1 MRNLMPLTEFDI
13 ISRYFTQPGL
23 AVEPKLHRNIP
34 LGIGDDCA
42 LLNVPRGKQL
52 AVSMDVLVEGVH
64 FPKAADPARIG
75 YRALAVNLSDLAAM
89 GAEPLCFTLGLTMPK
104 AEEAWLEGFS
114 SGLRECAMQYA
125 CPLAGGNL
133 TRGPLQIAIQV
144 QGLVPTGTALLRSG
158 AKAGHDVYVSGTT
171 GRAGLTLD
179 YWHGKCEGVTP
190 EQKEEL
196 LAAYYR
202 PEPRLAL
209 GQALR
214 GVASAAQDVSDG
226 LLGDLAHIA
235 RSSKVQITVDI
246 AAIPLAGVL
255 TALCSS
261 TDVFRLALT
270 AGDDYE
276 LVFTAPA
283 GKKKAVAAAAKKAGV
298 KVSRIGKVAKGEG
311 VEVLD
316 LSGRAMSFTGTGY
329 QHFA

>member
-1 MRNLMPLTEFDI
+1 MPLTEFDI
-13 ISRYFTQPGL
+13 ISRYFEREGL
-23 AVEPKLHRNIP
+23 RADPKLHKNIP

-42 LLNVPRGKQL
+42 LLSVPRGKQL

-64 FPKAADPARIG
+64 FPKAADPARVA

-89 GAEPLCFTLGLTMPK
+89 GAEPLCFTLGLTLPK
-104 AEEAWLEGFS
+104 AEEAWLAKFS
-114 SGLRECAMQYA
+114 DGLRECSQQYR

-133 TRGPLQIAIQV
+133 AKGPLQIAIQV
-144 QGLVPTGTALLRSG
+144 QGLVPSGAALLRSG
-158 AKAGHDVYVSGTT
+158 AKAGHDVYVSGAT

-179 YWHGKCEGVTP
+179 YWQGKLEGVTDA
-190 EQKEEL
+190 QRDEL
-196 LAAYYR
+196 LNAYYR

-214 GVASAAQDVSDG
+214 GIASAAQDVSDG
-226 LLGDLAHIA
+226 LLADLAHIA
-235 RSSKVQITVDI
+235 RSSKVKLNIEI

-255 TALCSS
+255 TALGSS

-283 GKKKAVAAAAKKAGV
+283 GKKHAVAAAAKQAGV
-298 KVSRIGKVAKGEG
+298 KVTRIGKAEKGEG
-311 VEVLD
+311 LTVLD
-316 LSGRAMSFTGTGY
+316 LSGAPLEFTGGGY
-329 QHFA
+329 DHFR

>member
-1 MRNLMPLTEFDI
+1 MALTESDI
-13 ISRYFTQPGL
+13 ISRFFQQPGL
-23 AVEPKLHRNIP
+23 QADRKLHRNVP

-42 LLNVPRGKQL
+42 VLNVPRGKQL

-64 FPKAADPARIG
+64 FPQGAEPAQIG

-89 GAEPLCFTLGLTMPK
+89 GAAPLCFTLGLTLPQ
-104 AEEAWLEGFS
+104 ADETWLERFS
-114 SGLRECAMQYA
+114 AGLRDCAQRYN

-144 QGLVPTGTALLRSG
+144 QGTVPAKEALLRSG
-158 AKAGHDVYVSGTT
+158 ARAGHDVYVSGVT
-171 GRAGLTLD
+171 GRAGLLLD
-179 YWHGKCEGVTP
+179 YWEGRCP
-190 EQKEEL
+190 EASDAQRDEL

-202 PEPRLAL
+202 PEPRLEL

-214 GVASAAQDVSDG
+214 GIASAAQDVSDG
-226 LLGDLAHIA
+226 LLKDLAHIA
-235 RSSKVQITVDI
+235 RASGVQIAVDI

-255 TALCSS
+255 TALCDS

-283 GKKKAVAAAAKKAGV
+283 GKKRAVAAAAQKAGV
-298 KVSRIGKVAKGEG
+298 QVTRIGKVAKGEG
-311 VEVLD
+311 VRVLD
-316 LSGRAMSFTGTGY
+316 LSGRALEFHGQGY
-329 QHFA
+329 DHFS

>member
-1 MRNLMPLTEFDI
+1 MSLTESDI
-13 ISRYFTQPGL
+13 ITRYFQQAGL
-23 AVEPKLHRNIP
+23 QADRKLHKNVP

-64 FPKAADPARIG
+64 FPQGADPAQLA

-89 GAEPLCFTLGLTMPK
+89 GAEPLCFTLGLTLPQ
-104 AEEAWLEGFS
+104 ADEQWLEQFS
-114 SGLRECAMQYA
+114 SGLRDCATQYK

-133 TRGPLQIAIQV
+133 TKGPLQIAIQV
-144 QGLVPTGTALLRSG
+144 QGTVPANKALLRSG
-158 AKAGHDVYVSGTT
+158 ARAGHDVYVSGVT

-179 YWHGKCEGVTP
+179 YWRGKCPGATNA
-190 EQKEEL
+190 QREEL

-214 GVASAAQDVSDG
+214 GIASAAQDVSDG
-226 LLGDLAHIA
+226 LLKDLAHIA
-235 RSSKVQITVDI
+235 RASRVQISVDI

-255 TALCSS
+255 TALCGS

-283 GKKKAVAAAAKKAGV
+283 GKKRAVAAAAQKAGV
-298 KVSRIGKVAKGEG
+298 KVARIGKVAKGEG
-311 VEVLD
+311 VQVLD
-316 LSGRAMSFTGTGY
+316 LSGRALEFNGQGY
-329 QHFA
+329 DHFS

>member
-1 MRNLMPLTEFDI
+1 MPLTELDI
-13 ISRYFTQPGL
+13 ISRYFQQPGL
-23 AVEPKLHRNIP
+23 RADPKLQKNVP

-52 AVSMDVLVEGVH
+52 ALSMDVLVEGVH
-64 FPKAADPARIG
+64 FPANADPALIA

-104 AEEAWLEGFS
+104 AEEQWLEGFS
-114 SGLRECAMQYA
+114 AGLRECAMQYN

-144 QGLVPTGTALLRSG
+144 QGLVPAGKALLRSG
-158 AKAGHDVYVSGTT
+158 AKAGHDVYVSGVT

-179 YWHGKCEGVTP
+179 YWQGKCGIVTNA
-190 EQKEEL
+190 QRDEL
-196 LAAYYR
+196 LSAYYR
-202 PEPRLAL
+202 PEPRIAL
-209 GQALR
+209 GQQLR
-214 GVASAAQDVSDG
+214 GIASAAQDVSDG
-226 LLGDLAHIA
+226 LLADLAHIA
-235 RSSKVQITVDI
+235 RNSKVQITVDI

-255 TALCSS
+255 MALCGS

-298 KVSRIGKVAKGEG
+298 QVTRIGKVGKGEG
-311 VEVLD
+311 VHVLD
-316 LSGRAMSFTGTGY
+316 LSGTPMTFTGTGY
-329 QHFA
+329 QHFS

>member
-1 MRNLMPLTEFDI
+1 MPLTESDI
-13 ISRYFTQPGL
+13 ISRYFQREGL
-23 AVEPKLHRNIP
+23 RADPKLHKNVP

-64 FPKAADPARIG
+64 FPKAADPAKVA

-104 AEEAWLEGFS
+104 AEEDWLEKFS
-114 SGLRECAMQYA
+114 GGLRECAQQYN

-133 TRGPLQIAIQV
+133 AKGPLQVAIQV
-144 QGLVPTGTALLRSG
+144 QGLVPSGKALRRSG
-158 AKAGHDVYVSGTT
+158 AKAGHDVYVSGVT
-171 GRAGLTLD
+171 GRAGLTLE
-179 YWHGKCEGVTP
+179 YWQGKCTNVTDA
-190 EQKEEL
+190 QRDAL
-196 LAAYYR
+196 FDAYYR

-214 GVASAAQDVSDG
+214 GIASSAQDVSDG
-226 LLGDLAHIA
+226 LLKDLAHIA
-235 RSSKVQITVDI
+235 RGSKVQISVDI

-255 TALCSS
+255 TALCGS

-283 GKKKAVAAAAKKAGV
+283 GRKKAVAAAAKKAGV
-298 KVSRIGKVAKGEG
+298 PVARIGKVVKGEG
-311 VEVLD
+311 VQVLD
-316 LSGRAMSFTGTGY
+316 LSGRPLAFTGQGY
-329 QHFA
+329 DHFSP

>member
-1 MRNLMPLTEFDI
+1 MPLTEFDI
-13 ISRYFTQPGL
+13 ISRYFDREGL
-23 AVEPKLHRNIP
+23 RAETTLHRNVP

-64 FPKAADPARIG
+64 FPKAADPARIA

-89 GAEPLCFTLGLTMPK
+89 GAEPLCFTLGLTLPK
-104 AEEAWLEGFS
+104 AEEAWLESFS
-114 SGLRECAMQYA
+114 NGLRECAQLYK

-133 TRGPLQIAIQV
+133 AKGPLQISIQV
-144 QGLVPTGTALLRSG
+144 HGLVPSGGALLRSG
-158 AKAGHDVYVSGTT
+158 AKAGHDVYVSGVT

-179 YWHGKCEGVTP
+179 WWQGKCNELT
-190 EQKEEL
+190 EAQRNEL
-196 LAAYYR
+196 LNAYYR

-214 GVASAAQDVSDG
+214 GIASAAQDVSDG
-226 LLGDLAHIA
+226 LLADLAHIA
-235 RSSKVQITVDI
+235 RNSKVKLSVEI

-255 TALCSS
+255 TALRGS

-298 KVSRIGKVAKGEG
+298 KVARIGKVEKGEG
-311 VEVLD
+311 VTVLD
-316 LSGRAMSFTGTGY
+316 LSGTPLEFTGAGY
-329 QHFA
+329 DHFR

>member
-1 MRNLMPLTEFDI
+1 MPLTEFDI
-13 ISRYFTQPGL
+13 ISRYFEREGL
-23 AVEPKLHRNIP
+23 RADPKLHRNVP

-42 LLNVPRGKQL
+42 VLNVPRGKQL

-64 FPKAADPARIG
+64 FPKAADPARIA

-89 GAEPLCFTLGLTMPK
+89 GAEPLCFTLGLTLPK
-104 AEEAWLEGFS
+104 ADEAWLEKFS
-114 SGLRECAMQYA
+114 EGLRECSQKFS

-133 TRGPLQIAIQV
+133 AKGPLQIAIQV
-144 QGLVPTGTALLRSG
+144 HGFVPSGGALLRSG
-158 AKAGHDVYVSGTT
+158 AKAGHDVYVSGVT

-179 YWHGKCEGVTP
+179 WWQGNCSEVNDA
-190 EQKEEL
+190 QREEL
-196 LAAYYR
+196 LNAYYR
-202 PEPRLAL
+202 PEPRIAL

-214 GVASAAQDVSDG
+214 GIASSAQDVSDG
-226 LLGDLAHIA
+226 LLKDLAHIA
-235 RSSKVQITVDI
+235 RASKVQITVDI
-246 AAIPLAGVL
+246 AAIPLAGVM

-283 GKKKAVAAAAKKAGV
+283 GKKKAVTSAAKKAGV
-298 KVSRIGKVAKGEG
+298 SVARIGKVAKGEG

-316 LSGRAMSFTGTGY
+316 LSGRALSFTGKGY
-329 QHFA
+329 EHFG

>member
-1 MRNLMPLTEFDI
+1 MPLTEFDI
-13 ISRYFTQPGL
+13 IARYFQQSGL
-23 AVEPKLHRNIP
+23 QAEAKLHRNIP

-42 LLNVPRGKQL
+42 LLNVPRGKQM
-52 AVSMDVLVEGVH
+52 AVSLDVLVEGVH
-64 FPKAADPARIG
+64 FPQGADPARVA

-89 GAEPLCFTLGLTMPK
+89 GAEPLCFTLGLTLPQ
-104 AEEAWLEGFS
+104 ADEAWLQGFS
-114 SGLRECAMQYA
+114 EGLRECAQRFN

-133 TRGPLQIAIQV
+133 TKGPLQIAIQV
-144 QGLVPTGTALLRSG
+144 QGLVPSGKALLRSG
-158 AKAGHDVYVSGTT
+158 AKAGHDVYVSGVT

-179 YWHGKCEGVTP
+179 WWQGKCGEVDDA
-190 EQKEEL
+190 QREEL
-196 LAAYYR
+196 LNAYYR

-226 LLGDLAHIA
+226 LLKDLAHIA
-235 RSSKVQITVDI
+235 RASKVQITVDI

-255 TALCSS
+255 MALCTS

-276 LVFTAPA
+276 LVFSAPA

-298 KVSRIGKVAKGEG
+298 QVARIGKVEKGAG
-311 VEVLD
+311 VTVLD
-316 LSGRAMSFTGTGY
+316 LSRSPLEFTGAGY
-329 QHFA
+329 DHFG

>member
-1 MRNLMPLTEFDI
+1 MALTELDI
-13 ISRYFTQPGL
+13 ISRYFEREGL
-23 AVEPKLHRNIP
+23 RADPKLHRNVP

-42 LLNVPRGKQL
+42 ILNVPRGKQL

-64 FPKAADPARIG
+64 FPQGADPADIA

-89 GAEPLCFTLGLTMPK
+89 GAEPLCFTLGLTLPK
-104 AEEAWLEGFS
+104 ADEAWLEKFS
-114 SGLRECAMQYA
+114 DGLRECAQQYN

-133 TRGPLQIAIQV
+133 TKGPLQIAIQV
-144 QGLVPTGTALLRSG
+144 QGLVPGGKALLRSG
-158 AKAGHDVYVSGTT
+158 ARAGHDVYVSGIT
-171 GRAGLTLD
+171 GRAGLTLE
-179 YWHGKCEGVTP
+179 YWQGKCSGATDA
-190 EQKEEL
+190 QRDEL
-196 LAAYYR
+196 LNAYYR

-226 LLGDLAHIA
+226 LLKDLAHIA

-246 AAIPLAGVL
+246 AAIPLAGVMM
-255 TALCSS
+255 ALCTS

-283 GKKKAVAAAAKKAGV
+283 YKKKAVMSAAKKAGV
-298 KVSRIGKVAKGEG
+298 TVARIGKVAKGEG
-311 VEVLD
+311 VQVLD
-316 LSGRAMSFTGTGY
+316 LSGRPLEFTGQGY
-329 QHFA
+329 EHFG